1 MQDDSLSTNPSPK
14 KPKPTRSELRARRAA
29 LRSQPVTPQKPADD
43 SMSVSGFFENT
54 LTDGHDLLKALF
66 LDLPVAA
73 YHKGKQAFTDT
84 EKFAGMFNPE
94 NVADFVGNLT
104 EAVVEPYQKHG
115 FKVLYYR
122 PVTTA
127 LDALA
132 IYSLGTKS
140 LGLAAKVNGSVRGME
155 IAKMLED
162 APRTLAGK
170 GIDRIGKAVGLDLPT
185 GREVKWLTREENA
198 RQAVR
203 GIEDTNA
210 ARTATTLSEGDAAL
224 FDKFRKQGATIE
236 EMAANPN
243 VAKALED
250 WRELVDDWQGEYK
263 KRGVL
268 SDARAEEALIKK
280 WADSLPGG
288 VNKENMA
295 AARAAYAERKL
306 LAAQGKA
313 VMPAWGPSKFEK
325 VEGAYGSLDD
335 FLDEMA
341 DAARQE
347 KKGFVA
353 SLERYTGK
361 KGSITD
367 PAIYIPQAIKEFR
380 QAERNFRIVERV
392 IQNPDWVKAAGA
404 GEHAVSDLI
413 PSRGAFAKYFDDI
426 KVRAQAQAVKG
437 LTKEVGAAK
446 AQELIETDAA
456 TRKRLAEATNLFV
469 ANPVIRRFLKSEFTR
484 NTSGVVR
491 LYQRLVGFFAKTAT
505 KWNPRWYTGNVIGDA
520 FLGVLG
526 GAEWRNA
533 RRLIQ
538 EGKVPIEAAAR
549 MGAVGGTTGIGGTIE
564 RAADFINQADDMTR
578 VGLITREAKRR
589 LSRTAISFEHSA
601 ESLESVL
608 KSTENF
614 SDVQVQL
621 QLVEEAIAR
630 RSSTIQ
636 KIDRVGA
643 TLKKK
648 EAALESRLSFHEER
662 ASSDYNTR
670 LSRAQEARASYLKK
684 LQDDIRKKEAEVA
697 SIRSRISEK
706 ERAVSGNVGIGR
718 LNDKIDELT
727 ANKETIER
735 LYKES
740 VSKSKRAFS
749 ESDKEIIW
757 RFSIVDKHFD
767 IVNDLVQPSSHAVIG
782 RSGKKIAKK
791 LSVQSEDIKKSLVNV
806 RSQLAEAKSQRDKA
820 MRIKPSGEDRM
831 ELIDAQ
837 KSLEA
842 AKRSAEAD
850 IAQNLGLYDDT
861 IAEISGTKGVL
872 TGDMLRQVQTQLD
885 VVRQRLANLGE
896 TRGRTIRDLS
906 DNFVKSGE
914 LEARIPGLK
923 EQVAVM
929 RQAVDYANSFVGE
942 YLGLNSFERA
952 LVRNVFPFYAW
963 GKAMSMLA
971 FRLPFIAPVR
981 TFAWHKFGAA
991 MMSMYGDDEIP
1002 QYAKG
1007 YVPVFAM
1014 KNGDQVWLKLGSWF
1028 PASAAKPSE
1037 IGGYSIP
1044 SFVDPLA
1051 NPFMRLI
1058 FSAKGGKTI
1067 FDTSHVPYGEQMVSM
1082 YNGDVYEYT
1091 GRGTVKKT
1099 IPQPPLESAV
1109 AHMFPVTQF
1118 VEDLITPLLGYRAT
1132 DRSRIGIP
1140 RPVLNSDGS
1149 YRYPAEWWQ
1158 TLTTLIGVPTTTG
1171 SREKMIINQR
1181 KKIAQIRG
1189 LLKSK
1194 WKTASPEERTFIT
1207 AALND
1212 WSKLRIED

>member
-1 MQDDSLSTNPSPK
+1 MQDDSLSTSPSPK
-14 KPKPTRSELRARRAA
+14 KPKPSRSELRARRAA

-43 SMSVSGFFENT
+43 SMSISGFFDNT
-54 LTDGHDLLKALF
+54 LQDGHDLLKALF

-122 PVTTA
+122 PITTA
-127 LDALA
+127 LDAAA

-170 GIDRIGKAVGLDLPT
+170 AIDRAGKAVGLDLPT

-224 FDKFRKQGATIE
+224 FDKFRKQGATVE
-236 EMAANPN
+236 ELAANPN

-250 WRELVDDWQGEYK
+250 WRELVDEWQGEYK

-268 SDARAEEALIKK
+268 TDARAEEALIKK

-288 VNKENMA
+288 GNKENMA

-306 LAAQGKA
+306 MASQGKA

-367 PAIYIPQAIKEFR
+367 PRIYIPQAIKEFR

-469 ANPVIRRFLKSEFTR
+469 ANPVIRRFLKTEFTR
-484 NTSGVVR
+484 NTSGVLQ
-491 LYQRLVGFFAKTAT
+491 LYQRVVSLFAKSAT
-505 KWNPRWYTGNVIGDA
+505 KWNPRWYTGNIIGDA
-520 FLGVLG
+520 FLAVLG
-526 GAEWRNA
+526 GAEWREA
-533 RRLIQ
+533 RRLIR
-538 EGKVPIEAAAR
+538 EGKAPMEAAAR
-549 MGAVGGTTGIGGTIE
+549 MGAAGASTGLGGVIE
-564 RAADFINQADDMTR
+564 RAADFVGQADDGVR
-578 VGLITREAKRR
+578 VGLIVNEAKRR
-589 LSRTAISFEHSA
+589 LSRTSIAFENSA

-630 RSSTIQ
+630 KSSTIQ
-636 KIDRVGA
+636 KIDRVAAQLMKREQKLQARFDELTKGPPPVTEKRIAEKIRVLEDQKVALMRDVNASKEIQAAATKEIRKLIRQVPEADLTTAVKRLLGKYKLSMGDDQIRFLVDATKRQGA
-643 TLKKK
+643 LAGEIKGIRKSTAEYKNKLGSK
-648 EAALESRLSFHEER
+648 F
-662 ASSDYNTR
+662 DD
-670 LSRAQEARASYLKK
+670 RAQEASK
-684 LQDDIRKKEAEVA
+684 
-697 SIRSRISEK
+697 
-706 ERAVSGNVGIGR
+706 VG
-718 LNDKIDELT
+718 
-727 ANKETIER
+727 
-735 LYKES
+735 
-740 VSKSKRAFS
+740 
-749 ESDKEIIW
+749 
-757 RFSIVDKHFD
+757 
-767 IVNDLVQPSSHAVIG
+767 
-782 RSGKKIAKK
+782 
-791 LSVQSEDIKKSLVNV
+791 
-806 RSQLAEAKSQRDKA
+806 
-820 MRIKPSGEDRM
+820 
-831 ELIDAQ
+831 
-837 KSLEA
+837 
-842 AKRSAEAD
+842 
-850 IAQNLGLYDDT
+850 
-861 IAEISGTKGVL
+861 
-872 TGDMLRQVQTQLD
+872 TQLD

-942 YLGLNSFERA
+942 YLGLNSLERA
-952 LVRNVFPFYAW
+952 LVRNIFPFYAW

-1007 YVPVFAM
+1007 YIPVFSM

-1051 NPFMRLI
+1051 NPLMRLI

-1140 RPVLNSDGS
+1140 RPVLNADGS

-1194 WKTASPEERTFIT
+1194 WKTAPPEERTFIT